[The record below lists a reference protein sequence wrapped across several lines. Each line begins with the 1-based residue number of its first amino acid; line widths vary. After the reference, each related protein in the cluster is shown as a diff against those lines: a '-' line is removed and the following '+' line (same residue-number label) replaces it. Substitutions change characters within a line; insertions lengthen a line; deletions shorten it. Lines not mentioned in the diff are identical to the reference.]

1 MITNIISI
9 EQMHTSSRW
18 NAEFFID
25 VDNKLLKSINY
36 EIKKIGDLVEE
47 RKEFLLPADYSNQL
61 FNYIGLENISQN
73 NRSLISFEP
82 KLGSEV
88 KSRCKIYREG
98 DILYGRLRPNLNK
111 VLLINN
117 EPFEG
122 ICSTEIFV
130 LVPNLDLIDP
140 DYLSEILISRIV
152 LDRVGNITAG
162 SALPRVQIKDF
173 FALEV
178 PVLPLK
184 QQKMIAENALKLRM
198 EAEQMLAKANN
209 ILSMLPNSFV
219 EGVELGKKYIE
230 ISESNSTMKIFE
242 NPLPQGEFSV
252 RTRK

>member
-1 MITNIISI
+1 MITNTVSI
-9 EQMHTSSRW
+9 EQIKASSRW

-25 VDNKLLKSINY
+25 VDHKLLKSVNY
-36 EIKKIGDLVEE
+36 EVKKIGELVEE

-73 NRSLISFEP
+73 NRSLVSFEP

-117 EPFEG
+117 EPSEG

-130 LVPNLDLIDP
+130 LVPNRDLIDP

-162 SALPRVQIKDF
+162 SALPRMQIKDF
-173 FALEV
+173 LDLEV

-184 QQKMIAENALKLRM
+184 QQKMIAGNALKLRM
-198 EAEQMLAKANN
+198 EAEQMLSKANN

-219 EGVELGKKYIE
+219 EGVELGKKSIN
-230 ISESNSTMKIFE
+230 IPKSNSAMKRFG
-242 NPLPQGEFSV
+242 NPLPRGEFSV
-252 RTRK
+252 RMRK